1 MKTLHMTT
9 LGCDKNTID
18 SEIMLGL
25 IEEKNYDIIDDP
37 QAAQIIIVNT
47 CCFIQSAKEQ
57 SIDYIL
63 EYVDY
68 KNSGSC

>member
-18 SEIMLGL
+18 SEMMLGL

-37 QAAQIIIVNT
+37 QAAEIIIV
-47 CCFIQSAKEQ
+47 
-57 SIDYIL
+57 
-63 EYVDY
+63 
-68 KNSGSC
+68 KNFMSYSLQLKNNLFLAIKALQR